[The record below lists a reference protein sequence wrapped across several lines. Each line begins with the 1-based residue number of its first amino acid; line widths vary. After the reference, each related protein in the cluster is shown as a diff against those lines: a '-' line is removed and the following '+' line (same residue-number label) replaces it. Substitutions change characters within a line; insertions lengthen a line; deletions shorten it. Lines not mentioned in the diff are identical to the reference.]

1 QAIQT
6 RKADG
11 LLGRSQDGSQA
22 AKLKKSSIS
31 SVAKAAAAAKEELP
45 TNDALELMESILQRL
60 KPKDRHEIRDM
71 ITNRGWLSGVLLM
84 MSGLFW
90 WIAVQ
95 KGSDALNNGDIPD
108 SLLGDFD
115 FSMLAKMV
123 PVVVF
128 FATVVWSVGRE
139 RGHASMSNL
148 GGLLVVPAVYYI
160 LEPLGFALLT
170 NDVDTQTA
178 LFASLRLFALATMI
192 HYSAKL
198 FIDAWLLQW
207 VRLQMMNMPVDLIP
221 EFNQSTDMGQ
231 ADEVG
236 PSA

>member
-1 QAIQT
+1 MVMGEEPNDRGEILPQQGI
-6 RKADG
+6 
-11 LLGRSQDGSQA
+11 
-22 AKLKKSSIS
+22 
-31 SVAKAAAAAKEELP
+31 AAAAKEELP
-45 TNDALELMESILQRL
+45 SNDALELMESILQRL

-123 PVVVF
+123 PIVVF

-160 LEPLGFALLT
+160 LEPLGFALVT

>member
-1 QAIQT
+1 MAMGEEPNDRGETLPQQGI
-6 RKADG
+6 
-11 LLGRSQDGSQA
+11 
-22 AKLKKSSIS
+22 
-31 SVAKAAAAAKEELP
+31 AAAAKEELP
-45 TNDALELMESILQRL
+45 SNDALELMESILQRL

-123 PVVVF
+123 PIVVF

>member
-1 QAIQT
+1 MV
-6 RKADG
+6 
-11 LLGRSQDGSQA
+11 LGDDSSDRVENTSQQG
-22 AKLKKSSIS
+22 I
-31 SVAKAAAAAKEELP
+31 AAAAKEELP

-95 KGSDALNNGDIPD
+95 KGSDALNNGDIPN

-123 PVVVF
+123 PIVVF

-160 LEPLGFALLT
+160 LEPLGFAILT

-231 ADEVG
+231 ADELG

>member
-1 QAIQT
+1 MVMGEEPNDRGEILPQQGI
-6 RKADG
+6 
-11 LLGRSQDGSQA
+11 
-22 AKLKKSSIS
+22 
-31 SVAKAAAAAKEELP
+31 AAAAKEELP
-45 TNDALELMESILQRL
+45 SNDALELMESILQRL

-95 KGSDALNNGDIPD
+95 KGSDALNNGDIPE

-123 PVVVF
+123 PIVVF

>member
-1 QAIQT
+1 MVMGEEPNDRGEIP
-6 RKADG
+6 
-11 LLGRSQDGSQA
+11 SQQG
-22 AKLKKSSIS
+22 I
-31 SVAKAAAAAKEELP
+31 AAAAKEELP
-45 TNDALELMESILQRL
+45 SNDALELMESILQRL

-95 KGSDALNNGDIPD
+95 KGSEALNNAEVPD

-115 FSMLAKMV
+115 YSMLAKMV

-148 GGLLVVPAVYYI
+148 GGLLVVIAVYYI

-178 LFASLRLFALATMI
+178 TFASLRLLALAIMI

-207 VRLQMMNMPVDLIP
+207 VRLQMINMPVDLIP
-221 EFNQSTDMGQ
+221 EFSESSDMGQ

>member
-1 QAIQT
+1 MVMGDEPNDRGEILPQQGI
-6 RKADG
+6 
-11 LLGRSQDGSQA
+11 
-22 AKLKKSSIS
+22 
-31 SVAKAAAAAKEELP
+31 AAAAKEELP
-45 TNDALELMESILQRL
+45 SNDALELMESILQRL

-123 PVVVF
+123 PIVVF

-160 LEPLGFALLT
+160 IEPLGFALLT
-170 NDVDTQTA
+170 NDIDTQTA

>member
-1 QAIQT
+1 MVMGEEPNDRGEIP
-6 RKADG
+6 
-11 LLGRSQDGSQA
+11 SQQG
-22 AKLKKSSIS
+22 I
-31 SVAKAAAAAKEELP
+31 AAAAKEELP
-45 TNDALELMESILQRL
+45 SNDALELMESILQRL
-60 KPKDRHEIRDM
+60 QPKDRHEIRDM

>member
-1 QAIQT
+1 MV
-6 RKADG
+6 
-11 LLGRSQDGSQA
+11 LGDDSSDRVENTSQQG
-22 AKLKKSSIS
+22 I
-31 SVAKAAAAAKEELP
+31 AAAAKEELP

-95 KGSDALNNGDIPD
+95 KGSDALNNGDIPN

-123 PVVVF
+123 PIVVF

-160 LEPLGFALLT
+160 LEPLGFAILT

>member
-1 QAIQT
+1 MVMGEEPNDRGEILPQQGI
-6 RKADG
+6 
-11 LLGRSQDGSQA
+11 
-22 AKLKKSSIS
+22 
-31 SVAKAAAAAKEELP
+31 AAAAKEELP
-45 TNDALELMESILQRL
+45 SNDALELMESILQRL

-123 PVVVF
+123 PIVVF

>member
-1 QAIQT
+1 MVMGEEPNDRGEILPQQGI
-6 RKADG
+6 
-11 LLGRSQDGSQA
+11 
-22 AKLKKSSIS
+22 
-31 SVAKAAAAAKEELP
+31 AAAAKEELP
-45 TNDALELMESILQRL
+45 SNDALELMESILQRL

-95 KGSDALNNGDIPD
+95 KGSDALNNGDIPN

-123 PVVVF
+123 PIVVF

>member
-1 QAIQT
+1 MVVGEEPNDRGEILPQQGI
-6 RKADG
+6 
-11 LLGRSQDGSQA
+11 
-22 AKLKKSSIS
+22 
-31 SVAKAAAAAKEELP
+31 AAAAKEELP
-45 TNDALELMESILQRL
+45 SNDALELMESILQRL

-123 PVVVF
+123 PIVVF

-160 LEPLGFALLT
+160 LEPLGFALVT

>member
-1 QAIQT
+1 MVMGEEPNDRGEIP
-6 RKADG
+6 
-11 LLGRSQDGSQA
+11 SQQG
-22 AKLKKSSIS
+22 I
-31 SVAKAAAAAKEELP
+31 AAAAKEELP
-45 TNDALELMESILQRL
+45 SNDALELMESILQRL

-123 PVVVF
+123 PIVVF

-170 NDVDTQTA
+170 NDIDTQTA

>member
-1 QAIQT
+1 MV
-6 RKADG
+6 
-11 LLGRSQDGSQA
+11 LGDEPSNRVEKTSQQG
-22 AKLKKSSIS
+22 I
-31 SVAKAAAAAKEELP
+31 AAAAKEELP

-60 KPKDRHEIRDM
+60 QPKDRHEIRDM

-95 KGSDALNNGDIPD
+95 KGGEALNNTDIPD

-148 GGLLVVPAVYYI
+148 GGLLVVIAVYYI
-160 LEPLGFALLT
+160 FEPLGFALLT

-178 LFASLRLFALATMI
+178 TFASLRLLALAIMI

-207 VRLQMMNMPVDLIP
+207 VRLQMINMPVDLIP
-221 EFNQSTDMGQ
+221 DFTESSDMSQ

>member
-1 QAIQT
+1 MV
-6 RKADG
+6 
-11 LLGRSQDGSQA
+11 LGDDSSDRVENTSQQG
-22 AKLKKSSIS
+22 I
-31 SVAKAAAAAKEELP
+31 AAAAKEELP

-95 KGSDALNNGDIPD
+95 KGSDALNNGDIPN

-160 LEPLGFALLT
+160 LEPLGFAILT

>member
-1 QAIQT
+1 MV
-6 RKADG
+6 
-11 LLGRSQDGSQA
+11 LGDEPSNRVENTSQQG
-22 AKLKKSSIS
+22 I
-31 SVAKAAAAAKEELP
+31 AAAAKEELP
-45 TNDALELMESILQRL
+45 NNDELELMESILQRL
-60 KPKDRHEIRDM
+60 QPKDRHEIRDM

-95 KGSDALNNGDIPD
+95 KGSEALNNADVPD

-115 FSMLAKMV
+115 YSMLAKMV

-148 GGLLVVPAVYYI
+148 GGLLVVIAVYYI

-178 LFASLRLFALATMI
+178 TFASLRLLALAIMI

-207 VRLQMMNMPVDLIP
+207 VRLQMINMPVDLIP
-221 EFNQSTDMGQ
+221 EFSESSDMGQ

>member
-1 QAIQT
+1 MV
-6 RKADG
+6 
-11 LLGRSQDGSQA
+11 LGDDSSDRVENTSQQG
-22 AKLKKSSIS
+22 I
-31 SVAKAAAAAKEELP
+31 AAAAKEELP

-95 KGSDALNNGDIPD
+95 KGSDALNNGDIPN

-123 PVVVF
+123 PIVVF

-160 LEPLGFALLT
+160 LEPLGFAILT

-207 VRLQMMNMPVDLIP
+207 VRLHMMNMPVDLIP

>member
-1 QAIQT
+1 MVMGDAPNDRGEILPQQGI
-6 RKADG
+6 
-11 LLGRSQDGSQA
+11 
-22 AKLKKSSIS
+22 
-31 SVAKAAAAAKEELP
+31 AAAAKEELP
-45 TNDALELMESILQRL
+45 SNDALELMESILQRL

-123 PVVVF
+123 PIVVF

>member
-1 QAIQT
+1 MVMGEEPNERGEILPQQGI
-6 RKADG
+6 
-11 LLGRSQDGSQA
+11 
-22 AKLKKSSIS
+22 
-31 SVAKAAAAAKEELP
+31 AAAAKEELP
-45 TNDALELMESILQRL
+45 SNDALELMESILQRL

-160 LEPLGFALLT
+160 IEPLGFALLT
-170 NDVDTQTA
+170 NDIDTQTA

>member
-1 QAIQT
+1 MV
-6 RKADG
+6 
-11 LLGRSQDGSQA
+11 LGDDSSDRVENTSQQG
-22 AKLKKSSIS
+22 I
-31 SVAKAAAAAKEELP
+31 AAAAKEELP

-95 KGSDALNNGDIPD
+95 KGSDALNNGDIPN

-123 PVVVF
+123 PIVVF

>member
-1 QAIQT
+1 MVMGEEPNDRGEI
-6 RKADG
+6 
-11 LLGRSQDGSQA
+11 LSQQG
-22 AKLKKSSIS
+22 I
-31 SVAKAAAAAKEELP
+31 AAAAKEELP
-45 TNDALELMESILQRL
+45 SNDALELMESILQRL

-123 PVVVF
+123 PIVVF

>member
-1 QAIQT
+1 MVMGEEPNDRGEIP
-6 RKADG
+6 
-11 LLGRSQDGSQA
+11 SQQG
-22 AKLKKSSIS
+22 I
-31 SVAKAAAAAKEELP
+31 AAAAKEELP
-45 TNDALELMESILQRL
+45 SNDALELMESILQRL

>member
-1 QAIQT
+1 MVMGEEPNERGEILPQQGI
-6 RKADG
+6 
-11 LLGRSQDGSQA
+11 
-22 AKLKKSSIS
+22 
-31 SVAKAAAAAKEELP
+31 AAAAKEELP
-45 TNDALELMESILQRL
+45 SNDALELMESILQRL

-123 PVVVF
+123 PIVVF

>member
-1 QAIQT
+1 MV
-6 RKADG
+6 
-11 LLGRSQDGSQA
+11 LGDEPSNRVENTSQQG
-22 AKLKKSSIS
+22 I
-31 SVAKAAAAAKEELP
+31 AAAAKEELP

-60 KPKDRHEIRDM
+60 QPKDRHEIRDM

-123 PVVVF
+123 PIVVF

-170 NDVDTQTA
+170 HDVDTQTA

>member
-1 QAIQT
+1 MVMGEEPNDRGKILPQQGI
-6 RKADG
+6 
-11 LLGRSQDGSQA
+11 
-22 AKLKKSSIS
+22 
-31 SVAKAAAAAKEELP
+31 AAAAKEELP
-45 TNDALELMESILQRL
+45 SNDALELMESILQRL

-95 KGSDALNNGDIPD
+95 KGSDALNNGDIPN

-123 PVVVF
+123 PIVVF

-160 LEPLGFALLT
+160 LEPLGFAILT

>member
-1 QAIQT
+1 MVMGEEPNDRGEILPHH
-6 RKADG
+6 G
-11 LLGRSQDGSQA
+11 M
-22 AKLKKSSIS
+22 
-31 SVAKAAAAAKEELP
+31 AAAAKEELP
-45 TNDALELMESILQRL
+45 SNDALELMESILQRL

-123 PVVVF
+123 PIVVF

-160 LEPLGFALLT
+160 IEPLGFALLT

>member
-1 QAIQT
+1 MVMGEEPNDRGEILPQQGI
-6 RKADG
+6 
-11 LLGRSQDGSQA
+11 
-22 AKLKKSSIS
+22 
-31 SVAKAAAAAKEELP
+31 AAAAKEELP
-45 TNDALELMESILQRL
+45 SNDALELMESILQRL

-160 LEPLGFALLT
+160 IEPLGFALLT

>member
-1 QAIQT
+1 MV
-6 RKADG
+6 
-11 LLGRSQDGSQA
+11 LGDDSSDRVENTSQQG
-22 AKLKKSSIS
+22 I
-31 SVAKAAAAAKEELP
+31 AAAAKEELP

-95 KGSDALNNGDIPD
+95 KGSDALNNGDIPN

-123 PVVVF
+123 PIVVF

-160 LEPLGFALLT
+160 LEPLGFAILT

-178 LFASLRLFALATMI
+178 LFASLRLFALAIMI

>member
-1 QAIQT
+1 MV
-6 RKADG
+6 
-11 LLGRSQDGSQA
+11 LGDEPSNRVENTSQQG
-22 AKLKKSSIS
+22 I
-31 SVAKAAAAAKEELP
+31 AAAAKEELP

-60 KPKDRHEIRDM
+60 QPKDRHEIRDM

-95 KGSDALNNGDIPD
+95 KGSEALNNADIPD

-115 FSMLAKMV
+115 YSMLAKMV

-148 GGLLVVPAVYYI
+148 GGLLVVIAVYYV

-178 LFASLRLFALATMI
+178 IFASLRLLALAIMI

-207 VRLQMMNMPVDLIP
+207 VRLQMINMPVDLIP
-221 EFNQSTDMGQ
+221 DFSESSDMGQ

>member
-1 QAIQT
+1 MVVGEEPNDRGEILPQQGI
-6 RKADG
+6 
-11 LLGRSQDGSQA
+11 
-22 AKLKKSSIS
+22 
-31 SVAKAAAAAKEELP
+31 AAAAKEELP
-45 TNDALELMESILQRL
+45 SNDALELMESILQRL

-160 LEPLGFALLT
+160 LEPLGFALVT